1 MCVCVDDA
9 EMMAEDV
16 VGMYA
21 EQAPQ
26 SAACVGIV
34 DDTDAASPSEKR
46 RRRCLSECDVN
57 AGGLADIVDGET
69 VAAADSH
76 GVSACPVAEAGN
88 CAPIASMSPQKR
100 FDKETCA
107 VMPSDSYTTTTAA
120 AAVTDAT
127 TTTTVTQKRVNKE
140 NRVVVADCD
149 TTASAVTG
157 TTTTTTTSTTGA
169 VGDGEA
175 SKLPSPTF
183 KSPPPPRHNVFAQSK
198 DGSVARQRFNVNA
211 TRDNL
216 ASPEPIVEVR
226 SRSVTT
232 TVYSRMPAY
241 NAVIPVCMRVLCF
254 TTLHMFR

>member
-1 MCVCVDDA
+1 MCVDDA

-21 EQAPQ
+21 EQASQ

-34 DDTDAASPSEKR
+34 DDTDAGSPSEKR

-107 VMPSDSYTTTTAA
+107 AMPSDSYTTSAA

-157 TTTTTTTSTTGA
+157 TTTTTTSTTGA

-183 KSPPPPRHNVFAQSK
+183 KSPPPPRRNVFAQSK

-211 TRDNL
+211 TRDTKL

-241 NAVIPVCMRVLCF
+241 NALIPVCMRVLCF